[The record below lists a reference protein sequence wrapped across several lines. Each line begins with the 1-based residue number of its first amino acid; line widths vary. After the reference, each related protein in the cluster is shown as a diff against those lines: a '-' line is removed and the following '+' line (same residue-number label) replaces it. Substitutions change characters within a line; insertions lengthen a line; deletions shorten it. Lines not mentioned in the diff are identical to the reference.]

1 MSHHMAIM
9 RHLARKMKLEGSTE
23 AECAMVDMV
32 MDQLQDYTGNI
43 TGLCYNQNFSQELL
57 QQWVNATGSFSN
69 SVSLKLKLESL
80 ERLVFRII

>member
-1 MSHHMAIM
+1 MAIM

-57 QQWVNATGSFSN
+57 QQWVNATGSLLQLCFSQIKTGEFGE
-69 SVSLKLKLESL
+69 VS
-80 ERLVFRII
+80 I